1 MPRPRRFRRIRN
13 KPNITYFKPAGVPI
27 KELEEINVSY
37 VELEAI
43 RLKDYELLD
52 QNECAKKMEI
62 SQPTFHRLV
71 LCARQKIAD
80 ALVNG
85 KAIKI
90 EGGDFKF
97 NKIKN

>member
-13 KPNITYFKPAGVPI
+13 KPDITYFKPAGVPI
-27 KELEEINVSY
+27 RELEEISLSY
-37 VELEAI
+37 VELESI
-43 RLKDYELLD
+43 RLKDCKQLD
-52 QNECAKKMEI
+52 QSECAKNMEI

-71 LCARQKIAD
+71 LSARQKIAD

-90 EGGDFKF
+90 EGGQFKF
-97 NKIKN
+97 LTK